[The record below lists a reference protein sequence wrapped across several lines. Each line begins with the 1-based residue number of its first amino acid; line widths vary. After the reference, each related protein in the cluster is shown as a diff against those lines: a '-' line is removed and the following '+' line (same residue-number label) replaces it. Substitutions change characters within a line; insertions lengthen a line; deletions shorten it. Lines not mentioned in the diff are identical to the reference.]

1 MGGVLLSS
9 MNFIISTWVY
19 TPTFT
24 LFPWSLINRTSTPSF
39 KVLTVTPYKILL
51 TMEKHVL
58 RRSTSEPPPSLISHC
73 STSPIS
79 VSSLSRRRF
88 RRTILSYEQGKDCV
102 GMWLNMW
109 DSEQVCNGGYSSIYL
124 IYIL

>member
-1 MGGVLLSS
+1 

-19 TPTFT
+19 TPTFYFVSMVT
-24 LFPWSLINRTSTPSF
+24 NQQDQKSYSF
-39 KVLTVTPYKILL
+39 KALALTPCKILL

-58 RRSTSEPPPSLISHC
+58 RRSTSEPPPSLTTHC

-79 VSSLSRRRF
+79 VSSLSRRRV
-88 RRTILSYEQGKDCV
+88 RPTILNYEQGKDCV
-102 GMWLNMW
+102 GMWLNTW
-109 DSEQVCNGGYSSIYL
+109 DSEQVCNGGHSSIYL